1 MILGLFGLLG
11 ALVWVRGRFLA
22 QREAGMDHAGA
33 MGQQAGPGAVPGQ
46 AGQVGQD
53 VAAGL
58 QREADRREREAIGLP
73 VGWEPP
79 LP

>member
-11 ALVWVRGRFLA
+11 VLVWVRGRFLA
-22 QREAGMDHAGA
+22 QREAGLDHAGV
-33 MGQQAGPGAVPGQ
+33 MRQQAGAGAVPGQ

-53 VAAGL
+53 VAAAL
-58 QREADRREREAIGLP
+58 EREADRREREAIGLP